1 MSKKLTPE
9 QIRILNKAISDYK
22 VNEDKEKK
30 AKTRG
35 KKPYDLYMS
44 YDEPKLDTV
53 ITKINEALKKA
64 DLAKE
69 VGDEGYNETSVE
81 KGKKRLKTA
90 LEVYRERFGDY
101 PDPSSIIDSTQS
113 TSTQSTSTQSTS
125 GTQQTGTQQP
135 LVQQTPLE
143 RIKENYTRLI
153 PQQITKHK
161 NQLIERIIK
170 EDNPNR
176 HEAEVMANT
185 IWEDASKG
193 LPVIINSE
201 KVIWTGEDPNKPSS
215 WIKI

>member
-9 QIRILNKAISDYK
+9 QIGILNKAISDYK

-35 KKPYDLYMS
+35 KTAYDRYLTM
-44 YDEPKLDTV
+44 DEHKLDSLLV
-53 ITKINEALKKA
+53 HMKDKINKA
-64 DLAKE
+64 ERRKQKNPNAIDIKQLDKAKQFLLDGIKAYNDL
-69 VGDEGYNETSVE
+69 G
-81 KGKKRLKTA
+81 
-90 LEVYRERFGDY
+90 FGD
-101 PDPSSIIDSTQS
+101 PSISADTSSTQS
-113 TSTQSTSTQSTS
+113 TSSTQQPS
-125 GTQQTGTQQP
+125 TQQP

-143 RIKENYTRLI
+143 RIKENYTWKI

-170 EDNPNR
+170 DDNPNR
-176 HEAEVMANT
+176 HEAEIMANA

-193 LPVIINSE
+193 IPVIINSE